1 MTKEVRIYS
10 GEETDFSVMILG
22 KLGSSCKRMK
32 PDHCSTSC
40 TKITSKWSKDLNV
53 RLEPKKYLGKK
64 HSLSHTLSKKKKAI
78 ASTLSTWVLAIFWGD
93 MPPQAR
99 KTKAKINKWDYIKLK
114 IFCTANET
122 LNKMKRQPNEWD
134 RYLQVIYLIGD

>member
-1 MTKEVRIYS
+1 
-10 GEETDFSVMILG
+10 
-22 KLGSSCKRMK
+22 
-32 PDHCSTSC
+32 
-40 TKITSKWSKDLNV
+40 
-53 RLEPKKYLGKK
+53 
-64 HSLSHTLSKKKKAI
+64 
-78 ASTLSTWVLAIFWGD
+78 

>member
-10 GEETDFSVMILG
+10 GEETDFSITIRG

-40 TKITSKWSKDLNV
+40 TKINSKWSKDLNV

-64 HSLSHTLSKKKKAI
+64 HSLSHTLSKKKSHSQYI
-78 ASTLSTWVLAIFWGD
+78 INMGLSDILGGYASSGKENKSKNKQMGLH
-93 MPPQAR
+93 Q
-99 KTKAKINKWDYIKLK
+99 TKNFLHSK
-114 IFCTANET
+114 
-122 LNKMKRQPNEWD
+122 
-134 RYLQVIYLIGD
+134 